1 MTMYIPLEYLAIA
14 FIVIS
19 ALVWVITKHK
29 TALLLAISGT
39 YILFVYVVG
48 SRLDL
53 GDWWFFVTMM
63 GGALLLRHI
72 VNKRKL

>member
-1 MTMYIPLEYLAIA
+1 MEIPFEYLAIT

-19 ALVWVITKHK
+19 ALVWAIAKYK
-29 TALLLAISGT
+29 TALLLAIAGT
-39 YILFVYVVG
+39 YILIVYVVG

-53 GDWWFFVTMM
+53 GGWWFFVTMM
-63 GGALLLRHI
+63 GGALLLRYI